1 MAKCAQLVPVKA
13 SAMYSQWVK
22 RMRVMAL
29 KTLKKSL
36 LAECRQAHG
45 TLPAPRTHGTD
56 AHTHKHRTT
65 DGRTDGRT
73 DRQAGRQA
81 DTHTHT
87 HPSEKHYIAILR
99 AVFSESRYEVGF
111 QEEDDE
117 SDEPLAWLT
126 AFSWWGLPPAIL
138 SDLYPN
144 RSNMV

>member
-1 MAKCAQLVPVKA
+1 MGP
-13 SAMYSQWVK
+13 SPPH
-22 RMRVMAL
+22 
-29 KTLKKSL
+29 
-36 LAECRQAHG
+36 AHME
-45 TLPAPRTHGTD
+45 RTHT
-56 AHTHKHRTT
+56 HTQTQTNATT
-65 DGRTDGRT
+65 NTHTNSNTSTERQTDGRT

-81 DTHTHT
+81 DTHT

>member
-1 MAKCAQLVPVKA
+1 
-13 SAMYSQWVK
+13 MYSQWVK

-56 AHTHKHRTT
+56 AHTHRHKPTQLQTHIPIQTQAQNDR
-65 DGRTDGRT
+65 RTDGQT

-81 DTHTHT
+81 DTHT

-138 SDLYPN
+138 SELYPN

>member
-1 MAKCAQLVPVKA
+1 MGP
-13 SAMYSQWVK
+13 SPPH
-22 RMRVMAL
+22 
-29 KTLKKSL
+29 
-36 LAECRQAHG
+36 AHME
-45 TLPAPRTHGTD
+45 RTHTHTD
-56 AHTHKHRTT
+56 TNQRNYKHTYQFKHKHRTT

-73 DRQAGRQA
+73 DRQAGRQ
-81 DTHTHT
+81 THTHT

>member
-56 AHTHKHRTT
+56 AHTHRHKPTQLQTHIPIQTQAQNDR
-65 DGRTDGRT
+65 RTDGQT

-87 HPSEKHYIAILR
+87 
-99 AVFSESRYEVGF
+99 
-111 QEEDDE
+111 
-117 SDEPLAWLT
+117 
-126 AFSWWGLPPAIL
+126 PPKNII
-138 SDLYPN
+138 
-144 RSNMV
+144 

>member
-1 MAKCAQLVPVKA
+1 MGP
-13 SAMYSQWVK
+13 SPPH
-22 RMRVMAL
+22 
-29 KTLKKSL
+29 
-36 LAECRQAHG
+36 AHME
-45 TLPAPRTHGTD
+45 RTHT
-56 AHTHKHRTT
+56 HTHRHKPTQLQTHIPIQTQAQNDR
-65 DGRTDGRT
+65 RTDGRT

-81 DTHTHT
+81 DTHT